1 VTGNAVVSATPD
13 LGALLGRVAAGDRG
27 AFERLYA
34 ATSAKLF
41 GIVLRISRDRA
52 TAEDVLQETFVRIWR
67 NAPRYDAASGR
78 PVTWMAAIARNAAI
92 DAVRRRRILDA
103 RISPDG
109 DEDALAAVPDPAAL
123 AVDPGDREALRTCLG
138 RLEAEH
144 RDCVMLAYLDGLSR
158 EELAERFGRPVGTIK
173 TWLHRALARLKDC
186 LEAS

>member
-1 VTGNAVVSATPD
+1 MAGNAIVSATPD
-13 LGALLGRVAAGDRG
+13 LEALIRRVAAGDRA

-34 ATSAKLF
+34 AASAKLF

-52 TAEDVLQETFVRIWR
+52 SAEDVLQETFVRIWR
-67 NAPRYDAASGR
+67 NAPRYEAASGR
-78 PVTWMAAIARNAAI
+78 PITWMASIARNAAI
-92 DAVRRRRILDA
+92 DAVRRRRALDA

-109 DEDALAAVPDPAAL
+109 DDDALAAVPDETAL

-138 RLEAEH
+138 RLEAEQ
-144 RDCVMLAYLDGLSR
+144 RDCVLLAYRDGLSR
-158 EELAERFGRPVGTIK
+158 EELAERFDRPVGTIK

>member
-1 VTGNAVVSATPD
+1 MTGNAIVSATPD
-13 LGALLGRVAAGDRG
+13 LEALIRRVAAGDRA

-34 ATSAKLF
+34 AASAKLF

-52 TAEDVLQETFVRIWR
+52 SAEDVLQETFVRIWR
-67 NAPRYDAASGR
+67 YAPRYEAASGR
-78 PVTWMAAIARNAAI
+78 PITWMASIARNAAI
-92 DAVRRRRILDA
+92 DAVRRRRALDA

-109 DEDALAAVPDPAAL
+109 DEDALAAVPDETAL

-138 RLEAEH
+138 RLEAEQ
-144 RDCVMLAYLDGLSR
+144 RDCVLLAYRDGLSR